1 MDRSFLQAVLAEPH
15 PAVLSA
21 MQAGQRDGQG
31 KANPGQTAALAAVP
45 LRLAAGVAFA
55 ALAASPAQPATLRP
69 STTLTAPV
77 VRLSDLFDDAGE
89 RASAVLGPAPPPGA
103 RIVVESGQLGAIA
116 RQFGVDWRPG
126 SGGDRAVLDRPGRA
140 LPRDALMQA
149 LRAAL
154 VGAGA
159 EAESEVDL
167 PEFDPPQV
175 PLLAQPRVSIEQLDF
190 DRASGRFAAA
200 ALAEGAA
207 MNPVRFNLSG
217 RVQPTVPAVVPLHA
231 VPSGAVLRAGDV
243 KLARVRADLLRGEVL
258 DTVDRAAGYTLRRPV
273 PAGQPLLAA
282 DLTRPAAVAKGAR
295 VTMDLR
301 APGLQIALQGV
312 AMAAG
317 ALGDQIPVL
326 NPASRMLVQ
335 GEVVGPGRVAV
346 AAGSAPIPADTQVA
360 ER

>member
-1 MDRSFLQAVLAEPH
+1 M
-15 PAVLSA
+15 LSEREIVA
-21 MQAGQRDGQG
+21 SGV
-31 KANPGQTAALAAVP
+31 AVP
-45 LRLAAGVAFA
+45 
-55 ALAASPAQPATLRP
+55 TL
-69 STTLTAPV
+69 
-77 VRLSDLFDDAGE
+77 
-89 RASAVLGPAPPPGA
+89 
-103 RIVVESGQLGAIA
+103 
-116 RQFGVDWRPG
+116 
-126 SGGDRAVLDRPGRA
+126 
-140 LPRDALMQA
+140 
-149 LRAAL
+149 
-154 VGAGA
+154 
-159 EAESEVDL
+159 
-167 PEFDPPQV
+167 
-175 PLLAQPRVSIEQLDF
+175 
-190 DRASGRFAAA
+190 
-200 ALAEGAA
+200 
-207 MNPVRFNLSG
+207 N
-217 RVQPTVPAVVPLHA
+217 A